1 MNDHAVALSEAQ
13 RGAVE
18 WVGGPLLVLAGPG
31 AGKTEVLAARAARII
46 RAAPKRRFRVVGLTF
61 TNLAAGEMKERVG
74 LRLGSNSDRARIG
87 TFHSLCAAVLRQ
99 HGSHLGLRPD
109 FRILH
114 LASERALILADAL
127 GPRAPWGIQ
136 PPPAGRIT
144 RNLDQLFRR
153 APESEAEP
161 SEEAGVESGWDGR
174 LLRTYVSQL
183 IQSNCMDYGSLLYC
197 VLDLVRAQ
205 PRIASDFPIAY
216 PHVIV
221 DEYQDTSA
229 IQDRIL
235 RELWPPGS
243 AEFFVVADDDQMIY
257 QWNGASP
264 ERIEALREDY
274 GMTVYSLPETY
285 RCTPEVVGR
294 ANRLMAAS
302 PSVSPRHTPL
312 VAAARDAGP
321 GVVRVKSCP
330 DSAAEVIWVAA
341 DIARR
346 SLAVGDCAVLA
357 RTGRLVEA
365 AHEAI
370 REAGIAAWCRKPRE
384 EFSSPAIRWILAGL
398 RLANAP
404 RDGAYL
410 RLLVKALRDLGGA
423 SLSPAAMEARADLE
437 NGALLGALVEDPA
450 AVTDS
455 SPAGGLIGILR
466 RRLVERSDYRGF
478 LRESL
483 DLLQSEETQTG
494 DAADREATHE
504 EFRVWRSLTEQV
516 RKQVG
521 KEASLGRF
529 LHEIDLRPLVAEPAP
544 DEVKCLTIHQAKG
557 KEFRHVYL
565 IGLAEDLLPSH
576 YAKRNGANGPQIE
589 EERRNCF
596 VAITRAYETLT
607 LTCAAAYDGWPK
619 SPSRFLADMGLSGHD
634 DSEIGAEA
642 VGRKQI
648 R

>member
-1 MNDHAVALSEAQ
+1 MNDHTVALSEAQ

-18 WVGGPLLVLAGPG
+18 WSGGPLLVLAGPG

-46 RAAPKRRFRVVGLTF
+46 RTTPKRRFRVVGLTF

-74 LRLGSNSDRARIG
+74 LRLGGNSDRARIG
-87 TFHSLCAAVLRQ
+87 TFHSLCASVLRQ

-114 LASERALILADAL
+114 LASERARLLADAL
-127 GPRAPWGIQ
+127 GSRAPWGIQ
-136 PPPAGRIT
+136 PPPAGRIA
-144 RNLDQLFRR
+144 RNLDHLFRR
-153 APESEAEP
+153 VPEREAEP
-161 SEEAGVESGWDGR
+161 PGEAGVESGWDGR
-174 LLRTYVSQL
+174 LLRAYVSRL
-183 IQSNCMDYGSLLYC
+183 IRNNCMDYGSLLYC

-205 PRIASDFPIAY
+205 PRIAADFPIAY
-216 PHVIV
+216 PQVLV

-243 AEFFVVADDDQMIY
+243 GEFFVVADDDQMIY

-274 GMTVYSLPETY
+274 RMTVYPLPETY
-285 RCTPEVVGR
+285 RCAPEVVDR

-302 PSVSPRHTPL
+302 PSASPRRAPL

-321 GVVRVKSCP
+321 GVARVKSCP
-330 DSAAEVIWVAA
+330 DSAAEVTWVAD

-346 SLAVGDCAVLA
+346 SLAAGDCAVLA
-357 RTGRLVEA
+357 RNGRLVEA
-365 AHEAI
+365 AHREI
-370 REAGIAAWCRKPRE
+370 RKAGIAAWCRAPRE
-384 EFSSPAIRWILAGL
+384 EFASPAIRWILAGL
-398 RLANAP
+398 RLAGAP

-423 SLSPAAMEARADLE
+423 SPSPAAVEARADVE
-437 NGALLGALVEDPA
+437 NGALLAALVDDPVA
-450 AVTDS
+450 ATDS
-455 SPAGGLIGILR
+455 SPAGALIGTLR
-466 RRLVERSDYRGF
+466 RRLVERADYRGF

-483 DLLQSEETQTG
+483 DLLEPEEAQVG
-494 DAADREATHE
+494 DAADREETRE
-504 EFRVWRSLTEQV
+504 EFRVWRSLTAQV

-521 KEASLGRF
+521 KDASLGRF

-544 DEVKCLTIHQAKG
+544 DEVQCLTIHQAKG
-557 KEFRHVYL
+557 KGFRHVYL

-596 VAITRAYETLT
+596 VAITRASETLT
-607 LTCAAAYDGWPK
+607 LTCAASYHGWPK
-619 SPSRFLADMGLSGHD
+619 SPSRFLADMGLPEDD
-634 DSEIGAEA
+634 DSDFGAAA
-642 VGRKQI
+642 VGRK
-648 R
+648 

>member
-1 MNDHAVALSEAQ
+1 MNHHAVALSEAQ

-18 WVGGPLLVLAGPG
+18 WAGGPLLVLAGPG

-46 RAAPKRRFRVVGLTF
+46 RSTPKRRFRVVGLTF

-74 LRLGSNSDRARIG
+74 LRLGGDSERVRIG

-114 LASERALILADAL
+114 LASERARLLADAL
-127 GPRAPWGIQ
+127 GSRAPWGIQ
-136 PPPAGRIT
+136 PPPAGRIA
-144 RNLDQLFRR
+144 RNLDHLFRR
-153 APESEAEP
+153 VPEREAEP
-161 SEEAGVESGWDGR
+161 PGEAGVESGWDGR
-174 LLRTYVSQL
+174 LLRAYVSRL
-183 IQSNCMDYGSLLYC
+183 IRNNCMDYGSLLYC

-205 PRIASDFPIAY
+205 PRIAADFPIAY
-216 PHVIV
+216 PQVLV

-243 AEFFVVADDDQMIY
+243 GEFFVVADDDQMIY

-274 GMTVYSLPETY
+274 RMTVYPLPETY
-285 RCTPEVVGR
+285 RCAPEVVDR

-302 PSVSPRHTPL
+302 PSVSPRHAPL
-312 VAAARDAGP
+312 VAAPRDTGP

-330 DSAAEVIWVAA
+330 DGAAEMTWVAA

-346 SLAVGDCAVLA
+346 SLAARDCAVLA

-365 AHEAI
+365 AHGAI
-370 REAGIAAWCRKPRE
+370 RRAGLAAWCRQPRE

-423 SLSPAAMEARADLE
+423 SLSPAATEARADVE
-437 NGALLGALVEDPA
+437 NGALLAALVEDPA
-450 AVTDS
+450 AATDS

-466 RRLVERSDYRGF
+466 RRLVDGSDYRGF

-483 DLLQSEETQTG
+483 DLLLSEDAQAG
-494 DAADREATHE
+494 DAADREEAQE
-504 EFRVWRSLTEQV
+504 EFRVWRSLTAQI

-521 KEASLGRF
+521 QDANLDRF

-544 DEVKCLTIHQAKG
+544 DEVQCLTIHQAKG
-557 KEFRHVYL
+557 KGFRHVYL

-576 YAKRNGANGPQIE
+576 YAKRNGANGPQVE

-596 VAITRAYETLT
+596 VAITRSSETLT
-607 LTCAAAYDGWPK
+607 LTCAAAYYGWPK
-619 SPSRFLADMGLSGHD
+619 RPSRFLADMGLSGD
-634 DSEIGAEA
+634 DHSEVNTATVDG
-642 VGRKQI
+642 K
-648 R
+648 

>member
-18 WVGGPLLVLAGPG
+18 WAGGPLLVLAGPG

-46 RAAPKRRFRVVGLTF
+46 RTTPKRRFRVVGLTF

-74 LRLGSNSDRARIG
+74 LRLGGNSDRARIG

-114 LASERALILADAL
+114 LPGERALILADAL
-127 GPRAPWGIQ
+127 GSRAPWGIQ

-161 SEEAGVESGWDGR
+161 FGEGGWDGR
-174 LLRTYVSQL
+174 LLRAYVSQL
-183 IQSNCMDYGSLLYC
+183 IRSNCMDYGSLLYC

-216 PHVIV
+216 PHVLV

-257 QWNGASP
+257 QWNGANP

-302 PSVSPRHTPL
+302 PSVSPRHAPL
-312 VAAARDAGP
+312 VAAARDTGP

-330 DSAAEVIWVAA
+330 DGAAEVIWVAA

-346 SLAVGDCAVLA
+346 SLAAGGCAVLA
-357 RTGRLVEA
+357 RTGRLVDA

-370 REAGIAAWCRKPRE
+370 REAGISAWCRKPKD

-423 SLSPAAMEARADLE
+423 SLSPAVMEARADVE
-437 NGALLGALVEDPA
+437 NGALLAALVEDPA
-450 AVTDS
+450 AVNDS

-483 DLLQSEETQTG
+483 DLLQSEEAQTG

-504 EFRVWRSLTEQV
+504 DFRVWRSLTAQI

-521 KEASLGRF
+521 KAASLDRF

-544 DEVKCLTIHQAKG
+544 DEVQCLTIHQAKG
-557 KEFRHVYL
+557 KGFHHVYL

-596 VAITRAYETLT
+596 VAITRASETLT
-607 LTCAAAYDGWPK
+607 LTCAAAYDGWSK
-619 SPSRFLADMGLSGHD
+619 SPSRFLADMGLSGND
-634 DSEIGAEA
+634 EDGISTAT
-642 VGRKQI
+642 VGRK
-648 R
+648 

>member
-18 WVGGPLLVLAGPG
+18 WSGGPLLVLAGPG

-46 RAAPKRRFRVVGLTF
+46 RNTPKRRFRVVGLTF

-74 LRLGSNSDRARIG
+74 LRLRGDSDRARIG

-127 GPRAPWGIQ
+127 GSRAPWGIQ
-136 PPPAGRIT
+136 PPPAGRIS

-153 APESEAEP
+153 APESDAEP
-161 SEEAGVESGWDGR
+161 SGEAGVESGWGR
-174 LLRTYVSQL
+174 QLLRAYVSQL
-183 IQSNCMDYGSLLYC
+183 IRNNCMDYGSLLYC

-205 PRIASDFPIAY
+205 PRIAADFPIAY
-216 PHVIV
+216 PYVLV

-243 AEFFVVADDDQMIY
+243 GEFFVVADDDQMIY

-274 GMTVYSLPETY
+274 RMTAYPLPETY
-285 RCTPEVVGR
+285 RCAPEVVR
-294 ANRLMAAS
+294 LANRLLAAS
-302 PSVSPRHTPL
+302 PSVSPRRAPL
-312 VAAARDAGP
+312 VAAPGNTGP

-330 DSAAEVIWVAA
+330 DGAAEVTWVAA

-346 SLAVGDCAVLA
+346 SLAARDCAVLA

-365 AHEAI
+365 AHGAI
-370 REAGIAAWCRKPRE
+370 RKAGIAAWCRKPRE

-423 SLSPAAMEARADLE
+423 SLSPAAMEARADVE
-437 NGALLGALVEDPA
+437 NGALLAALVEDPA
-450 AVTDS
+450 AATDS

-466 RRLVERSDYRGF
+466 RRLVDGSDYPGF

-483 DLLQSEETQTG
+483 DLLQSEETQAG
-494 DAADREATHE
+494 DAADREEAQE
-504 EFRVWRSLTEQV
+504 EFRVWRSLTAQI
-516 RKQVG
+516 RKQIG
-521 KEASLGRF
+521 PDASLDRF

-544 DEVKCLTIHQAKG
+544 DEVQCLTIHQAKG
-557 KEFRHVYL
+557 KGFRHVYL

-596 VAITRAYETLT
+596 VAITRSSETLT
-607 LTCAAAYDGWPK
+607 LTCAAAYNGWPK
-619 SPSRFLADMGLSGHD
+619 RPSRFLADMGLSGND
-634 DSEIGAEA
+634 DSEVSTATI
-642 VGRKQI
+642 GRK
-648 R
+648 

>member
-18 WVGGPLLVLAGPG
+18 WAGGPLLVLAGPG

-46 RAAPKRRFRVVGLTF
+46 RTTPKRRFRVVGLTF

-74 LRLGSNSDRARIG
+74 LRLGGNSDRARIG
-87 TFHSLCAAVLRQ
+87 TFHSLCASVLRQ

-114 LASERALILADAL
+114 LASERALVLADAL
-127 GPRAPWGIQ
+127 GSRAPWGIQ
-136 PPPAGRIT
+136 PPPAGRIA
-144 RNLDQLFRR
+144 RNLDHLFRR
-153 APESEAEP
+153 VPEREAEP
-161 SEEAGVESGWDGR
+161 PGEAGVESGWDGR
-174 LLRTYVSQL
+174 LLRAYVSRL
-183 IQSNCMDYGSLLYC
+183 IRNNCMDYGSLLYC

-205 PRIASDFPIAY
+205 PRIAADFPIAY
-216 PHVIV
+216 PQVLV

-243 AEFFVVADDDQMIY
+243 GEFFVVADDDQMIY

-274 GMTVYSLPETY
+274 RMTVYPLPETY
-285 RCTPEVVGR
+285 RCAPEVVDR

-302 PSVSPRHTPL
+302 PSASPRRAPL

-321 GVVRVKSCP
+321 GVARVKSCP
-330 DSAAEVIWVAA
+330 DSAAEVTWVAD

-346 SLAVGDCAVLA
+346 SLAAGDCAVLA

-365 AHEAI
+365 AHREI
-370 REAGIAAWCRKPRE
+370 RKAGIAAWCRAPRE
-384 EFSSPAIRWILAGL
+384 EFASPAIRWIVAGL
-398 RLANAP
+398 RLAGAP

-423 SLSPAAMEARADLE
+423 SPSPAAVEARADVE
-437 NGALLGALVEDPA
+437 NGALLAALVDDPA
-450 AVTDS
+450 AATDS
-455 SPAGGLIGILR
+455 SPAGALIGTLR
-466 RRLVERSDYRGF
+466 RRLVERADYRGF

-483 DLLQSEETQTG
+483 DLLESEEAQVG
-494 DAADREATHE
+494 DAADREETRE
-504 EFRVWRSLTEQV
+504 EFRVWRSLTAQV

-521 KEASLGRF
+521 KDASLGRF

-544 DEVKCLTIHQAKG
+544 DEVQCLTIHQAKG
-557 KEFRHVYL
+557 KGFRHVYL

-596 VAITRAYETLT
+596 VAITRASETLT
-607 LTCAAAYDGWPK
+607 LTCAASYHGWPK
-619 SPSRFLADMGLSGHD
+619 SPSRFLADMGLPEDD
-634 DSEIGAEA
+634 DSDFGAAA
-642 VGRKQI
+642 VGRK
-648 R
+648 